1 MFDVHAADPF
11 AIGMIVSLGVSGL
24 VRTCL
29 PSDAFIRGHVVASV
43 V

>member
-11 AIGMIVSLGVSGL
+11 AIGMIVSLGVSIL
-24 VRTCL
+24 VHIFL
-29 PSDAFIRGHVVASV
+29 SSPAFIRGHVVASV